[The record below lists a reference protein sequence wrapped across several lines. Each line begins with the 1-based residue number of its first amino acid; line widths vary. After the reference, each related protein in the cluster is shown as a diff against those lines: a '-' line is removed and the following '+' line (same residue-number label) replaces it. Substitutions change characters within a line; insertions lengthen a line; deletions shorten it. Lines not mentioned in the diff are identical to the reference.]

1 MALRFGYIGLGIM
14 GKPMALNLLRAG
26 FTGTVWARRPKGAEP
41 LVAEGA
47 GTAATP
53 AELAASVDVVFI
65 NVSDTP
71 DVEEVLF
78 GDDGVAHGARPGLVV
93 VDHSTI
99 SPTATMRMAAKLAK
113 RGVDMLDAPV
123 SGGELGA
130 INGTLTV
137 MVGGKG
143 AVLEK
148 VRPLLEAEGKTIT
161 HVGDHGAGQ
170 MAKACNQL
178 IIAQTMMA
186 IAEAFTLA
194 EAAGVD
200 PARVREALLGGFA
213 YSKVLEVHAERMLRR
228 EYKPG
233 FKARLHR
240 KDMAIALQTAAD
252 LGLPVPG
259 TALATQLIN
268 AAVGQGRGEEDSAV
282 VAEVQRLLAPAA
294 GGSGAS

>member
-1 MALRFGYIGLGIM
+1 MTLRFGYIGLGIM
-14 GKPMALNLLRAG
+14 GRPMTLNLLRAG
-26 FTGTVWARRPKGAEP
+26 FSGTVWARRAERMEP

-47 GTAATP
+47 QRSASP
-53 AELAASVDVVFI
+53 AELAASVDVVFV

-78 GDDGVAHGARPGLVV
+78 GAHGVIQGAKPGLVV

-99 SPTATMRMAAKLAK
+99 SPTATMRMADRLAEK
-113 RGVDMLDAPV
+113 GVDMLDAPV
-123 SGGELGA
+123 SGGEQGA
-130 INGTLTV
+130 ISGTLTI
-137 MVGGKG
+137 MVGGK
-143 AVLEK
+143 APVLDK

-178 IIAQTMMA
+178 IIAQTMMG
-186 IAEAFTLA
+186 IAEAFTMA

-200 PARVREALLGGFA
+200 PARVREALMGGFA
-213 YSKVLEVHAERMLRR
+213 YSKVLEVHAERMLNRV
-228 EYKPG
+228 YKPG
-233 FKARLHR
+233 FKARLHK

-282 VAEVQRLLAPAA
+282 VAEVQRLLAPKA
-294 GGSGAS
+294 

>member
-14 GKPMALNLLRAG
+14 GKPMTLNLLRAG
-26 FTGTVWARRPKGAEP
+26 FAGTVWGRRAESMAP
-41 LVAEGA
+41 LTAEGA

-53 AELAASVDVVFI
+53 AELAAAVDVVFI

-71 DVEEVLF
+71 DVEQVLF
-78 GDDGVAHGARPGLVV
+78 GPDGVAQGARPGLVV

-99 SPTATMRMAAKLAK
+99 SPTATMRMAAALAEK
-113 RGVDMLDAPV
+113 GVEMLDAPV
-123 SGGELGA
+123 SGGEQGA
-130 INGTLTV
+130 ISGTLTI
-137 MVGGKG
+137 MVGGK
-143 AVLEK
+143 AEVLEK

-178 IIAQTMMA
+178 IIAQTMMG
-186 IAEAFTLA
+186 IAEAFTMA

-213 YSKVLEVHAERMLRR
+213 YSKVLEVHAERMLNRV
-228 EYKPG
+228 YKPG

-282 VAEVQRLLAPAA
+282 VAEVQRLLAPKGPGA
-294 GGSGAS
+294 G